1 MQKHFPEA
9 LSWKALN
16 QVVSFQN
23 HHWQLHFTR
32 VSVGGGRSQFHSART
47 VWDARTL
54 SSEQDGAPLKR
65 KYPNLGHLPAGQVAH
80 ALRSSIKPS
89 ADWKVVGSWRP
100 DDKGEKGDSAGE
112 FDEEGEGLAVPKIKR
127 KKKKPKEQGPTLFF
141 SGASRVC
148 LRCMFV

>member
-65 KYPNLGHLPAGQVAH
+65 KYPELGHLPAGQVAH

-89 ADWKVVGSWRP
+89 ADWKMVGSWRP
-100 DDKGEKGDSAGE
+100 DDKGDDKGEAQE
-112 FDEEGEGLAVPKIKR
+112 FDEEGEGLAVPRIKR
-127 KKKKPKEQGPTLFF
+127 SRSRRNKDPPLFQGRGLWNF
-141 SGASRVC
+141 
-148 LRCMFV
+148 